1 MSQNKI
7 GEFIQQS
14 RKAKGFTQKDL
25 GDRIGVSDKTISKW
39 ENGNSIPDTSI
50 LNELCA
56 TLDINVNE
64 LLSGE
69 KLTPEIY
76 SMKAEENMMNLL
88 EDNQKQQ
95 RSTILPFAAGVIL
108 LLLTGLL
115 AIFTH
120 VFSPDMLEL
129 WDVPTLLIYIGICC
143 SLVLLSGKRHKQ
155 EIIDLLRKIVIPV
168 GCICPL
174 LGMNQFIHQFRDPA
188 DIGSFV
194 NQCVLFVLYSLIAYV
209 ILVLIEQ
216 HLDK

>member
-1 MSQNKI
+1 MSQNNI

-14 RKAKGFTQKDL
+14 RKARGFTQKDL

-88 EDNQKQQ
+88 EDNQKY
-95 RSTILPFAAGVIL
+95 AGSLGFSNTPHLHRNL
-108 LLLTGLL
+108 LFPCF
-115 AIFTH
+115 I
-120 VFSPDMLEL
+120 E
-129 WDVPTLLIYIGICC
+129 
-143 SLVLLSGKRHKQ
+143 
-155 EIIDLLRKIVIPV
+155 RKAP
-168 GCICPL
+168 
-174 LGMNQFIHQFRDPA
+174 
-188 DIGSFV
+188 
-194 NQCVLFVLYSLIAYV
+194 
-209 ILVLIEQ
+209 
-216 HLDK
+216 